1 MSPLRARLAL
11 KAQEA
16 FVCRRCLHGPPST
29 SPSFRL
35 LRNPRATLPVPPKPL
50 RQPIRNHSRTQSTI
64 SSAHQPSSP
73 LAALSQTISRQAA
86 PSTTPQPS
94 SFPSTSTPSVAYWL
108 LASATSVFGIVV
120 FGGLTRLTESGLSI
134 TEWRPVTGSFPPLDP
149 QTWEA
154 EFARYRQ
161 SPEFKMLNSSM
172 TVDEF
177 KKIYWMEW
185 THRLWGRVV
194 GLTFL
199 IPTVYFV
206 ARRRVSARMAVKLVG
221 ICGLIGFQG
230 AIGWWMV
237 KSGLKD
243 DLLETGSH
251 PRVSQYRLATHL
263 GTAFVAYL
271 AMLWN
276 GLEILRENRLVRDPE
291 AGLKLLETLRHP
303 SLRTFRRSVA
313 GLSGLIFVTAISG
326 ALVAGLDAG
335 LVYNNFPSMG
345 QNILPP
351 KREMLDPFYSHTP
364 DHSDLVWRNMFEN
377 PVLAQLDHRVLATTT
392 FTAVLALWAYSRYS
406 PAVQKLLPRSGKMGM
421 LGLVHLVS
429 LQVVLGISTLW
440 FFVPTPLAAAHQA
453 GALALLSGVV
463 VLGGRVWVPQ
473 RTVRLVRHA
482 VEQAQGK
489 SGNLVARRGPDAM
502 MRAKIARPV
511 SLGELGGK
519 PVVLVAPRDMGTTN
533 MRDLA
538 RGLRVSF
545 SNILYA
551 LVVGITGGAPFTY
564 EGKATAVSDRHL
576 GDVGGA
582 GGASFTYNG
591 EAWKESDIH
600 LGDVIIST
608 HVVEYDFGKEYDNG
622 FQSRTE
628 VDNVLPRAP
637 QEVTNFIHQF
647 ERGRSAAF
655 KRILGKT
662 NADLAEYIEL
672 ETGPGAYH
680 EHPGSAGGVDH
691 SGHRRDLLI
700 KQKRVIGFEM
710 EGAGA
715 WEVLPTIVIKGV
727 VDYADSHK
735 NKKWRGYP
743 AARAAL
749 CAAAIIEEI
758 ELPDRP
764 HAAVT
769 EPTPSN
775 RVEASSTAKLPWL
788 LPRPANPQYTGYS
801 HVLEYLK
808 SRIISEADESCN
820 QRQIIAVLSGM
831 GGVGKSE
838 TILQF
843 VERNRT
849 LLRERLYA
857 ALRLYDWT
865 FGDDNVL
872 DGVRDRLASSTTPI
886 LLILDNCDDSTVD
899 YNRYIP
905 NGDQDAGK
913 KLFLRLDGL
922 DPDAAVNLLMEPSET
937 QDRDH
942 DSFADAGRIVKALDF
957 HPLAITVA
965 GSLIQSAVYSLKE
978 YANALDSRL
987 AQAELLDTESEQA
1000 RYKKVSATFKV
1011 SAEALAQLGSTDTS
1025 ALDALALLDILA
1037 FMHHQ
1042 DVHEEVFVR
1051 AWSYEDVILLSWGEE
1066 DELDEEAELDIR
1078 YLSPWHVAQCRRFLH
1093 SRPLDE
1099 RMHAFRKARAHLDR
1113 LSLVNV
1119 DPATKSV
1126 SLHSLV
1132 YAWARARLQRPGE
1145 AWASAASILAL
1156 STEGRKDRQPFS
1168 DRLVRH
1174 LETSFQ
1180 FASGLRDGAIFPP
1193 QRELCRI
1200 WYRFAWQMYRTSST
1214 ETIALCEQ
1222 LVERTKDCCGKSCTE
1237 VGLVDAQYILGIAY
1251 LKNGQVKEAVE
1262 QLEHV
1267 VQIRESLAEDDPDRL
1282 ASQHALATAYYRNEQ
1297 IAQAIELLVHVVKV
1311 QQKRLAVNDPDRL
1324 SSQHE
1329 LARAY
1334 LDADNGHSA
1343 QAVELLEHVVRVRK
1357 KILLEDHPSRLASQ
1371 HELARAY
1378 LDDGQLGLATELL
1391 EHVVRV
1397 QEKSLLEDHA
1407 NRLASQH
1414 VLARVY
1420 WADGQGQRALDLI
1433 QHVVAVWQT
1442 KQSKLQVDHPLQI
1455 QSERF
1460 LANMLEKL
1468 AVSDE
1473 ALDPVDS
1480 SSADHDPGEQA

>member
-1 MSPLRARLAL
+1 MSDNAR
-11 KAQEA
+11 
-16 FVCRRCLHGPPST
+16 
-29 SPSFRL
+29 
-35 LRNPRATLPVPPKPL
+35 PK
-50 RQPIRNHSRTQSTI
+50 SR
-64 SSAHQPSSP
+64 
-73 LAALSQTISRQAA
+73 
-86 PSTTPQPS
+86 
-94 SFPSTSTPSVAYWL
+94 
-108 LASATSVFGIVV
+108 
-120 FGGLTRLTESGLSI
+120 
-134 TEWRPVTGSFPPLDP
+134 D
-149 QTWEA
+149 
-154 EFARYRQ
+154 
-161 SPEFKMLNSSM
+161 
-172 TVDEF
+172 
-177 KKIYWMEW
+177 
-185 THRLWGRVV
+185 
-194 GLTFL
+194 
-199 IPTVYFV
+199 
-206 ARRRVSARMAVKLVG
+206 
-221 ICGLIGFQG
+221 GFQI
-230 AIGWWMV
+230 AIICALPEERDTVENIMTRDF
-237 KSGLKD
+237 KD
-243 DLLETGSH
+243 
-251 PRVSQYRLATHL
+251 
-263 GTAFVAYL
+263 
-271 AMLWN
+271 
-276 GLEILRENRLVRDPE
+276 
-291 AGLKLLETLRHP
+291 
-303 SLRTFRRSVA
+303 
-313 GLSGLIFVTAISG
+313 
-326 ALVAGLDAG
+326 
-335 LVYNNFPSMG
+335 
-345 QNILPP
+345 P
-351 KREMLDPFYSHTP
+351 KRPY
-364 DHSDLVWRNMFEN
+364 
-377 PVLAQLDHRVLATTT
+377 
-392 FTAVLALWAYSRYS
+392 
-406 PAVQKLLPRSGKMGM
+406 GKAPGDDN
-421 LGLVHLVS
+421 VY
-429 LQVVLGISTLW
+429 T
-440 FFVPTPLAAAHQA
+440 
-453 GALALLSGVV
+453 
-463 VLGGRVWVPQ
+463 
-473 RTVRLVRHA
+473 
-482 VEQAQGK
+482 
-489 SGNLVARRGPDAM
+489 
-502 MRAKIARPV
+502 
-511 SLGELGGK
+511 LGELGGK

-533 MRDLA
+533 TRDLA

-680 EHPGSAGGVDH
+680 DHPGSAGGVDH
-691 SGHRRDLLI
+691 VYALWYRHKHQKSGTCETCDKCTEWQHEVCVIARDASCEDLGCEPCLTHWARDTKLHFGRYASANAVLKSGHRRDLLI

-764 HAAVT
+764 HA
-769 EPTPSN
+769 
-775 RVEASSTAKLPWL
+775 AKLPWL

-857 ALRLYDWT
+857 ALWVDCGSEMAVRADLRRISRLYDWT

-905 NGDQDAGK
+905 NGDQVTVLLTTRLSNARKYASADPQDAGK

-1042 DVHEEVFVR
+1042 DVHEEIFVR

-1442 KQSKLQVDHPLQI
+1442 KQSKLQVDHPLKI